1 MQDDFEPN
9 ENFTFLGEFK
19 KSAYR
24 VSAVLKV
31 HGDGKGGVKEPPL
44 SGVPSSLSA

>member
-1 MQDDFEPN
+1 MK
-9 ENFTFLGEFK
+9 TFLGELN

-31 HGDGKGGVKEPPL
+31 QGDGNGGAKAPPL
-44 SGVPSSLSA
+44 TGVPSSLSA